1 MSKYVEELNEMYTKK
16 FGPLCNTCD
25 TYKEYCRCPKEK
37 FENTLVI
44 ADVLNVELV
53 KINKLFNMKIKINN
67 KDINFRITTSKDKI
81 IHFTEESSKDVWT
94 NLSFDEKVA
103 IRSLIYD
110 YKYE

>member
-1 MSKYVEELNEMYTKK
+1 MGLVDKLNKEYRDK

-25 TYKEYCRCPKEK
+25 TYQTYCRCVKDK
-37 FENTLVI
+37 FEHRLVV
-44 ADVLNVELV
+44 ADIIDVGLV
-53 KINKLFNMKIKINN
+53 KINKLFNMKIKINS
-67 KDINFRITTSKDKI
+67 KDINFKIITSKGKV
-81 IHFTEESSKDVWT
+81 IHFAEESDKDIWT